1 MDKLRV
7 LITTYDL
14 SLRGGTQMY
23 VRDLAVRLLERG
35 HTPIIYSPQLGD
47 VAREIREQT
56 VTVTD
61 NLDTVR
67 VRPDIIHGN
76 HSLETLTA
84 LLQFQDVPAI
94 HTIHANLG
102 FLSVPLKFQRILR
115 YVPVDYT
122 CCDRIVCEY
131 GIPEDR
137 VRVILN
143 SVDLKRF
150 TPRSSLPSSPARAL
164 VFSNCT
170 DTHLQAVRQ
179 ACARTGL
186 SLDVIGG
193 DTNVCANPEEVL
205 GKYDI
210 VFAKARCALEALAVG
225 TAVILCDYQGL
236 GQMVTSDELERLRGM
251 NFGHRTLR
259 NELSPELIVR
269 EIERYDPLNAA
280 EVSRRIRSTAC
291 LDKMVDE
298 IVAQYYE
305 VLAEYRA
312 GVRPEPDTE
321 GREAAAYLRW
331 LSIQTYNNP
340 SARASLK
347 TVLSRIPI
355 LNSPQVTDLILRLA
369 ARLVSSRRQRKGA
382 SKGG

>member
-1 MDKLRV
+1 
-7 LITTYDL
+7 
-14 SLRGGTQMY
+14 MY

-35 HTPIIYSPQLGD
+35 HTPIVYSTQLGD
-47 VAREIREQT
+47 VAREIREST
-56 VTVTD
+56 IVVTD
-61 NLDTVR
+61 NLETISA
-67 VRPDIIHGN
+67 RPDIIHGN

-84 LLQFQDVPAI
+84 LLRFPDVPAI
-94 HTIHANLG
+94 HTIHGNLG
-102 FLSVPLKFQRILR
+102 FLSAAPKFPRILR

-122 CCDRIVCEY
+122 CCDRIVYEY
-131 GIPEDR
+131 GIDEER
-137 VRVILN
+137 IRVILN

-150 TPRSSLPSSPARAL
+150 IPRSSLPARPTRAL

-170 DTHLQAVRQ
+170 DAHLKAVRE
-179 ACARTGL
+179 ACARTKL

-193 DTNVCANPEEVL
+193 DTNVCARPEEVL

-225 TAVILCDYQGL
+225 AAVILCDYQGL
-236 GQMVTSDELERLRGM
+236 GQMVTSRELARLRGL
-251 NFGHRTLR
+251 NLGHRTLR
-259 NELSPELIVR
+259 NKLSTELIVR
-269 EIERYDPLNAA
+269 EIEKYDALDAT
-280 EVSRRIRSTAC
+280 EVSRRVRATAS

-305 VLAEYRA
+305 VLAEYGSA
-312 GVRPEPDTE
+312 IRPEPETE

-331 LSIQTYNNP
+331 LSIQIHSNP

-347 TVLSRIPI
+347 TVLSRIPV

-369 ARLVSSRRQRKGA
+369 AKLASSRKQRNGA
-382 SKGG
+382 SDGG